1 MFAQLR
7 FLLTHRE
14 MPSRPENVVPVENA
28 LAPDFCSR
36 RKKQICTESHSS
48 SANA

>member
-1 MFAQLR
+1 MFAQLY

-14 MPSRPENVVPVENA
+14 MPAGQENVVPVEKA
-28 LAPDFCSR
+28 LAPDFFSR

-48 SANA
+48 SVHA